1 MTKKPHANTDNTHIN
16 NHPHTTHTNTSHTN
30 NPLAHNT
37 RVYNTHANDTCTND
51 TSTNYSGDDLAY
63 VHNLPTRVYVAD
75 TDFSGVVYHA
85 RYLEFFER
93 GRSEFLRNIGCNNIE
108 LASGT
113 QSTSSTEEK
122 LFFVVHRINITY
134 SRPAHMDDLLTVQ
147 TRLER
152 VQGARF
158 FMNQQIMR
166 GNILLVEAQV
176 TLAIM
181 NQEGKPR
188 RLPKDLFSSTLV
200 SK

>member
-1 MTKKPHANTDNTHIN
+1 MCVNNTH
-16 NHPHTTHTNTSHTN
+16 TT
-30 NPLAHNT
+30 
-37 RVYNTHANDTCTND
+37 D
-51 TSTNYSGDDLAY
+51 TSADHNDDLAY
-63 VHNLPTRVYVAD
+63 VHDLPTRVYVAD

-113 QSTSSTEEK
+113 QSPSGIQREK
-122 LFFVVHRINITY
+122 LFFVVHRIDITY
-134 SRPAHMDDLLTVQ
+134 SRPAHMDDLLTVK
-147 TRLER
+147 TRLEG

-166 GNILLVEAQV
+166 DNILLVEAKV

-181 NQEGKPR
+181 NQAGKPR
-188 RLPKDLFSSTLV
+188 RLPKGLFSSILV

>member
-1 MTKKPHANTDNTHIN
+1 MN
-16 NHPHTTHTNTSHTN
+16 NTSPNH
-30 NPLAHNT
+30 
-37 RVYNTHANDTCTND
+37 
-51 TSTNYSGDDLAY
+51 SSGNLAY
-63 VHNLPTRVYVAD
+63 VHDLPTRVYVAD

-93 GRSEFLRNIGCNNIE
+93 GRSEFLRNIGCNNTQ
-108 LASGT
+108 LASGARFA
-113 QSTSSTEEK
+113 SSTGEK
-122 LFFVVHRINITY
+122 LFFVVHRIDITY
-134 SRPAHMDDLLTVQ
+134 SRPAHIDDLLTVKTQ
-147 TRLER
+147 LEC

-166 GNILLVEAQV
+166 DNTLLAEAKV

-181 NQEGKPR
+181 NQAGKPR

>member
-1 MTKKPHANTDNTHIN
+1 MNNTC
-16 NHPHTTHTNTSHTN
+16 
-30 NPLAHNT
+30 
-37 RVYNTHANDTCTND
+37 VNDTLTD
-51 TSTNYSGDDLAY
+51 YSGDSLTY
-63 VHNLPTRVYVAD
+63 VHDLPTRVYVAD

-93 GRSEFLRNIGCNNIE
+93 GRSEFLRNIGCNNVE
-108 LASGT
+108 LASGARFASGT
-113 QSTSSTEEK
+113 GEK

-134 SRPAHMDDLLTVQ
+134 SRPAHIDNLLTVK
-147 TRLER
+147 TRLEC

-166 GNILLVEAQV
+166 GNTLLVEAKV

-181 NQEGKPR
+181 NQAGKPR